1 MSIQRFQAPTTR
13 EALALARAAFGDG
26 TLILSNRQLPDGV
39 EVTAASEETL
49 SALDANQDRAPRTVA
64 PMLAAPARPTFTAA
78 ATPVP
83 ASAPTASAA
92 SRQTVQADTEALA
105 MSTLSFQ
112 DYVRER
118 MVRRQSEQLG
128 QATMAPPLEPMSGL
142 TTAVAPMP
150 AQVPVSARAP
160 APAPSPTP
168 APVPAAPVAQQRAA
182 AILAAIQAADA
193 VDIDLPAEAVAQAA
207 ELAPQPAAAEPM
219 QTRWQPQDN
228 DQSNVLAELHA
239 MKQMMEERFN
249 VLAWSGQARKDPV
262 HSNLMLKLVRAGYSP
277 TLARAVLEPI
287 TLGQEPSDSV
297 REVMAALQARVA
309 TDADGPSMAQ
319 EGGVFAFIGATGVGK
334 TTSVAK
340 LAAQCEAMHGAASVG
355 LVTLDVHRAGAH
367 EQLRGYAR
375 SIGVVAHLA
384 HDGAALAELLTL
396 LSMKKIVLIDTAG
409 VAPRDPRR
417 AELLE
422 MLDLPQIKPL
432 LVLNAGAQGDTLDDI
447 ATHFRREGA
456 RQAIVTKVDEAVKLG
471 PVLDTVMRHELVLR
485 GVANG
490 QRVPQDW
497 APADAREL
505 VRASMRATERSAF
518 DPRTADLD
526 FYFSPAACAA

>member
-1 MSIQRFQAPTTR
+1 MSIQRFQAPTAR
-13 EALALARAAFGDG
+13 EALALARAAFGDS

-49 SALDANQDRAPRTVA
+49 SALDASHDSRPRT
-64 PMLAAPARPTFTAA
+64 AAPATPARPA
-78 ATPVP
+78 P
-83 ASAPTASAA
+83 APTPAVAQAPAHGAWPS
-92 SRQTVQADTEALA
+92 SHEVVQADTEALS

-112 DYVRER
+112 DFVRER
-118 MVRRQSEQLG
+118 MLRRQSEQLG
-128 QATMAPPLEPMSGL
+128 LSTMAPSLEPLAGL
-142 TTAVAPMP
+142 APAAAP
-150 AQVPVSARAP
+150 APALARAP
-160 APAPSPTP
+160 APAPKPTP
-168 APVPAAPVAQQRAA
+168 APVPADPVAQQRAA
-182 AILAAIQAADA
+182 AILATIQAD
-193 VDIDLPAEAVAQAA
+193 PAHAGVQDETAQSPEVPHA
-207 ELAPQPAAAEPM
+207 PAASDTVS
-219 QTRWQPQDN
+219 TRWQPQDS
-228 DQSNVLAELHA
+228 QSAVMAELQA
-239 MKQMMEERFN
+239 MKQLMEERFN

-277 TLARAVLEPI
+277 ALARAVLEPI
-287 TLGQEPSDSV
+287 TLGQDPSDCV
-297 REVMAALQARVA
+297 REVMAALQGRLA
-309 TDADGPSMAQ
+309 TDADGISLAQ

-417 AELLE
+417 AELLQ

-471 PVLDTVMRHELVLR
+471 PVLDTVMRHDLVLR

-497 APADAREL
+497 KAADAREL
-505 VRASMRATERSAF
+505 VRASMRASERSAF